1 MLTAI
6 ATSQGNLIFVDIEG
20 LNDRVTSSIMTRRS
34 GEFRRQIVRRD
45 GSCVITGNARHCD
58 AAHLI
63 PRAKGDRGNV
73 LDHLDFLDDINIL
86 FWISK
91 GLCEIVLI

>member
-34 GEFRRQIVRRD
+34 RVFREKIVQRD

-63 PRAKGDRGNV
+63 PRAKGPQV
-73 LDHLDFLDDINIL
+73 ISSII
-86 FWISK
+86 WIF
-91 GLCEIVLI
+91 

>member
-1 MLTAI
+1 VLTAI

-63 PRAKGDRGNV
+63 PRVKGDKV
-73 LDHLDFLDDINIL
+73 ISSVIWIFKMIL
-86 FWISK
+86 IFYSSIFK
-91 GLCEIVLI
+91 GLFKIVLI